1 MAENRRGSGNVF
13 KVAKLRRRY
22 YLFMLVGGLILS
34 VVFGTLML
42 DRLREIQTAVGQA
55 GLASEPV
62 LAIYDHLF
70 FTAMLF
76 FFTFIGYT
84 AVTTVLVLYLE
95 GRIGGA
101 SVAILDVLE
110 KYKEGDYTYDRKLRD
125 GDELAPIMDS
135 IKALGA
141 SLQKK

>member
-84 AVTTVLVLYLE
+84 AVTT
-95 GRIGGA
+95 
-101 SVAILDVLE
+101 
-110 KYKEGDYTYDRKLRD
+110 LR
-125 GDELAPIMDS
+125 P
-135 IKALGA
+135 
-141 SLQKK
+141 